1 MQPHTLHSHDV
12 VIIGGGLTGLRA
24 ALEASRAGLDV
35 AVISKVHPLRS
46 HSVAA
51 QGGVNAALGNAPG
64 GEDDTWEKHALDTVK
79 GSDFLADQDAVEI
92 MCREAPAAVVELEQM
107 GTVFSRLPDGRIAQR
122 PFGGAGFPRTC
133 YCADRTGHNL
143 LHTLFEQGVGRRLK
157 VYDEFFVTSLV
168 VADKRCSGC
177 IALDLRDGTLHGL
190 AAKAVLLATGGYGR
204 IYARSTNALINTGD
218 GAALAWRAG
227 LPLQDME
234 FVQFHPTTLYGSNI
248 LISEAARGEGG
259 YLFNSRRER
268 FMKRYAEQAMELAP
282 RDIVARAIQTEIDEG
297 RGFKNEFVMLDV
309 THLGAETINDRL
321 PGICRIARDFAG
333 ADLIREPIPVQPGQH
348 YSMGGIPAETDGS
361 TLVRGL
367 FAAGECACV
376 SVHGANRLG
385 GNSLL
390 ETIVFGKRA
399 GRVMAESAQAM
410 PPPATEPV
418 EATLM
423 HELARIDRL
432 LSRARTERVNNIFDD
447 LRLTMFEMFG
457 VFRDESRM
465 KEGLGI
471 LLHLKSRVENV
482 GIGTRQSTYN
492 QALVAVLELEGMLDV
507 AEAVARSALNRQESR
522 GSHART
528 DFPARDDANWLIHS
542 MAWKRGDR
550 VEIVGKPVAVGMFPV
565 EAREY

>member
-1 MQPHTLHSHDV
+1 
-12 VIIGGGLTGLRA
+12 
-24 ALEASRAGLDV
+24 
-35 AVISKVHPLRS
+35 
-46 HSVAA
+46 
-51 QGGVNAALGNAPG
+51 
-64 GEDDTWEKHALDTVK
+64 
-79 GSDFLADQDAVEI
+79 
-92 MCREAPAAVVELEQM
+92 
-107 GTVFSRLPDGRIAQR
+107 
-122 PFGGAGFPRTC
+122 
-133 YCADRTGHNL
+133 
-143 LHTLFEQGVGRRLK
+143 
-157 VYDEFFVTSLV
+157 
-168 VADKRCSGC
+168 
-177 IALDLRDGTLHGL
+177 
-190 AAKAVLLATGGYGR
+190 
-204 IYARSTNALINTGD
+204 
-218 GAALAWRAG
+218 
-227 LPLQDME
+227 
-234 FVQFHPTTLYGSNI
+234 
-248 LISEAARGEGG
+248 
-259 YLFNSRRER
+259 
-268 FMKRYAEQAMELAP
+268 
-282 RDIVARAIQTEIDEG
+282 
-297 RGFKNEFVMLDV
+297 
-309 THLGAETINDRL
+309 
-321 PGICRIARDFAG
+321 
-333 ADLIREPIPVQPGQH
+333 
-348 YSMGGIPAETDGS
+348 
-361 TLVRGL
+361 VRGL